1 MVNNKTNAIQIL
13 DAGFGYKKNRLST
26 EVLKN
31 ISLECADGDFIG
43 IAGINGSGK
52 STLMRTLCGLQPLL
66 SGDILIHGNSISTL
80 PHTELARQ
88 VSIVLTEK
96 ISGFNL
102 TAFDAIAAGQLPYT
116 NIFNKLEPHHLEV
129 IDQAVD
135 QCGLRPHLSK
145 PLSELSDGLFQ
156 KTMIAKS
163 IAQQTNIMLLDEP
176 TAFLDYASKHELFK
190 LLRNLA
196 LQNKKCV
203 LVSSHDLDLILKYC
217 NKILLVKNFSA
228 ELLDTENA
236 RGHKIFT
243 ELSGG
248 YL

>member
-1 MVNNKTNAIQIL
+1 MAAGIQINE
-13 DAGFGYKKNRLST
+13 ASFGYTKNNRLIK
-26 EVLKN
+26 VLQN
-31 ISLECADGDFIG
+31 INLACSPGDFIG
-43 IAGINGSGK
+43 IAGVNGSGK
-52 STLMRTLCGLQPLL
+52 STLLKSLCGLLPLL
-66 SGDILIHGNSISTL
+66 EGNIVINGIPLSQITNND
-80 PHTELARQ
+80 LAKQ
-88 VSIVLTEK
+88 ISIVLTEK

-116 NIFNKLEPHHLEV
+116 NIFNRLEPAHLEV
-129 IDQAVD
+129 IQRAAEL
-135 QCGLRPHLSK
+135 CGIKDHLHK

-163 IAQQTNIMLLDEP
+163 IAQQTSILLLDEP

-190 LLRNLA
+190 LLGNLSS
-196 LQNKKCV
+196 QNQKCV

-217 NKILLVKNFSA
+217 NKVLLVKDSSA
-228 ELLDTENA
+228 ELLYTQSA
-236 RGHKIFT
+236 YGHKIFT

>member
-1 MVNNKTNAIQIL
+1 MNSCIKINNGA
-13 DAGFGYKKNRLST
+13 FGYRKNNLQT

-31 ISLECADGDFIG
+31 IDLECFPGDFIG

-52 STLMRTLCGLQPLL
+52 STLLRTLCGLIPLL
-66 SGDILIHGNSISTL
+66 SGEIFINGKPVSSISN
-80 PHTELARQ
+80 TELAKQ

-96 ISGFNL
+96 ITGFNL
-102 TAFDAIAAGQLPYT
+102 TAFDAVAAGQLPYT
-116 NIFNKLEPHHLEV
+116 NLFNKLEPHHLSIINKAIEDSGIV
-129 IDQAVD
+129 Q
-135 QCGLRPHLSK
+135 HLHK

-156 KTMIAKS
+156 KTMIARA
-163 IAQQTNIMLLDEP
+163 IAQQTPVMLLDEP
-176 TAFLDYASKHELFK
+176 SAFLDYASKHELFRMLK
-190 LLRNLA
+190 NLSVEK
-196 LQNKKCV
+196 QKCV

-217 NKILLVKNFSA
+217 NKVLLVKNYSV
-228 ELLDTENA
+228 ELVATENA